1 MTRPGQG
8 IPFAGGLAGYLA
20 KDGAEVEFSALRRGV
35 VHGSVLAS
43 YCVEAFSLERLKTLT
58 ADQIADRYEMFRRL
72 SQFDVE

>member
-1 MTRPGQG
+1 MLLPVGSPDTSQG
-8 IPFAGGLAGYLA
+8 MERKSNF
-20 KDGAEVEFSALRRGV
+20 RRFGEAV

-58 ADQIADRYEMFRRL
+58 ADQIAGRYEMFRRL